1 MRTAGLDLG
10 RDSEEGRPG
19 VGVTGAATVVAE
31 AEGSGLL
38 EVEVGGSPPSRS
50 TAAEASSCSPSDESE
65 EDEVSELEEEEE
77 EVVEDDLDACEAFDA
92 RSGAMVDVTPL
103 GLNWRENCRP

>member
-1 MRTAGLDLG
+1 MMRTAGLDLG

-31 AEGSGLL
+31 AEDSGLL
-38 EVEVGGSPPSRS
+38 ALEVGGSPPSRS
-50 TAAEASSCSPSDESE
+50 SAASSCSPSDESE